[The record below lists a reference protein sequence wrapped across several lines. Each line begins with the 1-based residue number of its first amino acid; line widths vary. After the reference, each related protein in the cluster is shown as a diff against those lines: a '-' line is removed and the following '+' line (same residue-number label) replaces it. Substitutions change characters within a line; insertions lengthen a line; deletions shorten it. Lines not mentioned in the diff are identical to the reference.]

1 MPEQSP
7 APSFVTSLTYKFLL
21 LTTTSAA
28 AFFCWLYIT
37 KPTTIEALPEK
48 DEVSL
53 TKRPTADESSTDIDA
68 VDSHTPDMNSDQPEN
83 QSNPTDFIP
92 PSDQTLPG
100 LANSSQGSHL
110 SPVNPARSANIPLA
124 NTPSTAGKASWEETN
139 DRVQHIITA
148 QRNGNSERLI
158 IEVPVIYMTRGM
170 RLGPGQAEEA
180 RRILKAMEIYQDRIN
195 KLQQDGE
202 NISKAWN
209 SLLMSTQPVEA
220 LRADSPSLPQNNN
233 QSTDTLKENSSAT
246 ISIDE

>member
-1 MPEQSP
+1 MSEQSSS
-7 APSFVTSLTYKFLL
+7 PSFVTSLTYKFLL

-37 KPTTIEALPEK
+37 KPTTISAAPEK
-48 DEVSL
+48 DELSL
-53 TKRPTADESSTDIDA
+53 SKPPKDDDSTFELND
-68 VDSHTPDMNSDQPEN
+68 VDQSPQDSGSVQTERL
-83 QSNPTDFIP
+83 SNPTDFIP

-100 LANSSQGSHL
+100 LANSAQGSHL
-110 SPVNPARSANIPLA
+110 SPVNPTRSANIPLA

-233 QSTDTLKENSSAT
+233 PSADTLKENSSAT